1 MNRLLDE
8 RKILTG
14 IKEYLLGKWL
24 EKSSTAKAYATALD
38 ELNESNFST
47 PLHKKIFRTLK
58 NLEGVHNIEQKIK
71 ENYGD
76 EGLKI
81 VNTPGYPSSLEQ
93 IKELVKRLRNEDE
106 KVKEIR

>member
-71 ENYGD
+71 ENYKENYGD

-81 VNTPGYPSSLEQ
+81 VNTPGYPSEPEQ
-93 IKELVKRLRNEDE
+93 LVKRLKAKNE
-106 KVKEIR
+106 